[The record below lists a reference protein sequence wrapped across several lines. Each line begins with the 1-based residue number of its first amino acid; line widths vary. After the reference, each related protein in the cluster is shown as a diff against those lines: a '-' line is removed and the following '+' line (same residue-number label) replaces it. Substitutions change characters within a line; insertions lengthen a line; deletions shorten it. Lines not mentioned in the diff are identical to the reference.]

1 MQLGDY
7 RRNRIILWL
16 HDPQSGRALRPPP
29 RRGVLVAVGP
39 AGVAPVRARDAA
51 IREFVAA
58 HYLYLGSGRAAAAA
72 AARDL
77 RPTGAQRRR
86 RPGGGAVRL
95 DWRLIAALPLSQI
108 PWRSAGLM
116 SALASGVVNAA
127 SIDFETLDNEPIRKG
142 RAAAC
147 EF

>member
-1 MQLGDY
+1 
-7 RRNRIILWL
+7 
-16 HDPQSGRALRPPP
+16 
-29 RRGVLVAVGP
+29 VGP

-116 SALASGVVNAA
+116 SALAPRSASPTASCAVRDNFRHWVRPTSPTKSAGSLKSGVVNAA